1 MKFRICKPKR
11 ALNIKPK
18 VNIIDIL
25 SLLIIG
31 EEEIQIFIRD
41 HYITH
46 SLIVVNLKN
55 SFLRKKN
62 I

>member
-41 HYITH
+41 QYHYIFYK
-46 SLIVVNLKN
+46 S
-55 SFLRKKN
+55 
-62 I
+62 